1 MQHRLHVIIVI
12 VVLLSFT
19 IITGLLVAQA
29 VGLRFSRIDAFLNPT
44 ITGAAVAAC
53 SGDNCPASLSV
64 CAEKTGTA
72 CRIACY
78 DDSDCDDRISA
89 TADVCKNPGT
99 EFSLCVNKLLH

>member
-1 MQHRLHVIIVI
+1 MHHRFYVTIVI
-12 VVLLSFT
+12 VILLSLT
-19 IITGLLVAQA
+19 AITGLLVAQA
-29 VGLRFSRIDAFLNPT
+29 VGLRFSRIGIIFTPT

-53 SGDNCPASLSV
+53 RGDNCPLPLSV

-78 DDSDCDDRISA
+78 EHSDCDDRISA

-99 EFSLCVNKLLH
+99 EFSICVNR

>member
-1 MQHRLHVIIVI
+1 MQHRFHVIMVI

-29 VGLRFSRIDAFLNPT
+29 VGLRFSRIDTIFSPT

-53 SGDNCPASLSV
+53 AGTDCPSPPPV
-64 CAEKTGTA
+64 CAEKSGTA

-78 DDSDCDDRISA
+78 EQADCDDRLAA
-89 TADVCKNPGT
+89 TADLCRNPGT
-99 EFSLCVNKLLH
+99 EFSLCVNKLSS